1 MTISKNYVGEGVYKN
16 EAEIQEEFSK
26 LKTLSPE
33 MLKSSLLFQKD
44 KTFFLQVYPD
54 RKLVPNHSD
63 DMHPHY
69 YWLMKAV
76 RQQKSQHMFPYR
88 LNAVDFKD
96 KLDILKQA
104 FNVDS
109 YEEFNDLYYIVVN

>member
-44 KTFFLQVYPD
+44 KTFFL
-54 RKLVPNHSD
+54 
-63 DMHPHY
+63 
-69 YWLMKAV
+69 
-76 RQQKSQHMFPYR
+76 
-88 LNAVDFKD
+88 
-96 KLDILKQA
+96 
-104 FNVDS
+104 
-109 YEEFNDLYYIVVN
+109 